1 MKYSLRMIFPKN
13 KEDLEIEEVYL
24 LFLKATEKISEVDTA
39 LSDWQYPLITEKD
52 KAIYCPVTD
61 KSKVL
66 KSAYHET
73 HKNNESYKGKGLV
86 NFTAWSMPVPTQGLK
101 ESEKPFFAKAR
112 LLDGSADLG
121 GSFVLNANSLKDTKS
136 KDYWSTYSTLFK
148 KMARIK
154 KASWSNFS
162 TKGYHRKAAFPH
174 REWVGWMALVPDVD
188 LSNEMPFV
196 ALAEYLPDIGTLI
209 VTTKEPFDPENEEHI
224 KLARAT
230 EVFLADRGL
239 LPERGI

>member
-1 MKYSLRMIFPKN
+1 MSYAGAVISFIVPPAEDPMAAEAVYDRWISMLDAISQEDPVLSQWRYADDDRGVLLDVHERARVVQLAISDVRQFNHNYKGVGLISFTSYGNFSMEEKKYHYTENSFSWGGGGSGVFSLRN
-13 KEDLEIEEVYL
+13 TR
-24 LFLKATEKISEVDTA
+24 LKQTAWPDYWQAFANCLRKLSEVMPPRWA
-39 LSDWQYPLITEKD
+39 NVAPF
-52 KAIYCPVTD
+52 
-61 KSKVL
+61 
-66 KSAYHET
+66 AY
-73 HKNNESYKGKGLV
+73 
-86 NFTAWSMPVPTQGLK
+86 F
-101 ESEKPFFAKAR
+101 
-112 LLDGSADLG
+112 DL
-121 GSFVLNANSLKDTKS
+121 
-136 KDYWSTYSTLFK
+136 
-148 KMARIK
+148 
-154 KASWSNFS
+154 
-162 TKGYHRKAAFPH
+162 AAFPH

>member
-1 MKYSLRMIFPKN
+1 M
-13 KEDLEIEEVYL
+13 
-24 LFLKATEKISEVDTA
+24 
-39 LSDWQYPLITEKD
+39 
-52 KAIYCPVTD
+52 
-61 KSKVL
+61 
-66 KSAYHET
+66 
-73 HKNNESYKGKGLV
+73 SYKGMTLRFFIEPPEKVMAAEDVYDQWISMLDAISQEDPVFSHWRYAYGEQGISIDVHEKTRVVKDAIKSVREFERGYNGMGLMSFACRG
-86 NFTAWSMPVPTQGLK
+86 NFSVEERKYHYTENGFSWGGNRRGIFSLRNTRLKQTAWPNYWQVFANCLRQLANVIPPRWANAA
-101 ESEKPFFAKAR
+101 PFAYY
-112 LLDGSADLG
+112 DL
-121 GSFVLNANSLKDTKS
+121 
-136 KDYWSTYSTLFK
+136 
-148 KMARIK
+148 
-154 KASWSNFS
+154 
-162 TKGYHRKAAFPH
+162 AAFPH